1 MGEALKHGLSL
12 SNNNVWFSAPCP
24 VVFFANADKFQDEDR
39 RGFVIKDFLLND
51 ARVLEIGNVRETAM
65 GHVYCDIFALG
76 YIVEVELND
85 DKHNLRIAG
94 IHTAGITKKRN
105 FIENDVKLVNISE
118 HGIIFSRKI
127 DGQKNNDVTP
137 LQLADKM
144 KAKYNLR
151 YNDNM
156 PNDGYEALKE
166 YIIAEPEKADKDEEF
181 KFDAEYFDEKYLQTV
196 TNYAKAEQDMEQEKA
211 DATHPITYYSRKSVK
226 HSGDKRKR
234 YLYEFV
240 CEDYD
245 TDAYT
250 TGSEVFVALS
260 FSEMRGRIAETG
272 ELQGGSRIMVVSFK
286 DQFSEAALPESG
298 GVIRKAA
305 NQCQKLVR
313 DFVVE
318 SFRNG
323 EVNSMYMLKAFNN
336 PDAIDTEP
344 FDDSIDTEPIIDEI
358 KEKRSPLLNDMQQ
371 KAIEAGIKS
380 KDLALVLG
388 PPGTGKTTIIVEWAL
403 YYMRQ
408 RKRVLISSKN
418 NKAVD
423 NAFDRIADYME
434 KYPEFKDL
442 VIARVGNPE
451 KVQAN
456 VVPYML
462 ENQHQKMQDKILA
475 NSDKW
480 HRIISSTLAL
490 IDNATA
496 IIKEEK
502 ENFERAFSLKEQ
514 LTDYYAKIKEQLNIA
529 ASLSA
534 EIAAEEKRVAKQ
546 LADFAAAKEDF
557 AAKGIYL
564 EEDSKKNLLARLFHM
579 RETRWI
585 RKEYTR
591 LEAYLRDFRLV
602 DNSPALIG
610 AYNTSS
616 LQLIA
621 LLGNDDFV
629 SIKAEYTKLDEYLGS
644 KPDITIATELPFDSI
659 TYKFSTNKSELED
672 FVAAIATLGEKTKQ
686 IRTVLADWHTNVS
699 DKDNTVLTNLLASH
713 LSVVGATCIGIN
725 TNRDVQDLDFD
736 VAIIDEAGQI
746 QIHDA
751 IVPMSRATRTLML
764 GDHKQIP
771 PSVDRELLEHCDNE
785 GIDTSLL
792 KKSFFEYLFEQKG
805 LPERNKVLLNT
816 QFRMPEEV
824 ADIISTWFYNKKYQT
839 TGDKKKGVMP
849 LLLPEVFKSPLVII
863 DTSDQ
868 APNVRRE
875 VTEYDRESN
884 KKSRYNPCEARII
897 AKVLQKIDILSPD
910 CKVKFGDIGII
921 SALKRQKEEIQSVVR
936 KEFPLLSRSNIEAMI
951 ATLDSFQGQEREII
965 IYSCTRSN
973 DRNEIGFLNELRR
986 LNVALSRCKSQ
997 IVIVGDFDF
1006 LTTCTDAADDDDDE
1020 LREEFNE
1027 PVYDDIEVEETADD
1041 YDDDDYD
1048 DYYDDFDDDYDDEE
1062 DDEEDDEAADEKR
1075 FTLPLTAPPI
1085 FGFAKKKEQSS
1096 ADSSENSS
1104 KEEFTS
1110 PELDNSVRSFSNFMS
1125 FLLTEVKKG
1134 NGEYIKSKDFE

>member
-1 MGEALKHGLSL
+1 MGEALKHGLKISD
-12 SNNNVWFSAPCP
+12 NNVWFSAPCP
-24 VVFFANADKFQDEDR
+24 VVFFASADKFQDEDR
-39 RGFVIKDFLLND
+39 RAFTIKDFLLD
-51 ARVLEIGNVRETAM
+51 EARVLEIGNVRTTAM
-65 GHVYCDIFALG
+65 GHVYCDIFAKG

-94 IHTAGITKKRN
+94 IHTASITKKRN
-105 FIENDVKLVNISE
+105 FIENDVKLVNVSE
-118 HGIIFSRKI
+118 QGIIFSRKI
-127 DGQKNNDVTP
+127 DGQRENDVAP
-137 LQLADKM
+137 LQLADMM
-144 KAKYNLR
+144 KTKYNLR

-156 PNDGYEALKE
+156 PRDGYEALKE
-166 YIIAEPEKADKDEEF
+166 YVLTETEKTDKEEF
-181 KFDAEYFDEKYLQTV
+181 EFNSEYFDEKYLQTV
-196 TNYAKAEQDMEQEKA
+196 TAYAKAEQDMEQEKA
-211 DATHPITYYSRKSVK
+211 DATRPITYYSRKSVK

-260 FSEMRGRIAETG
+260 FGEMRGRIAETG
-272 ELQGGSRIMVVSFK
+272 ELQDASRIMVVSFK
-286 DQFSEAALPESG
+286 DQFSEAALPASG
-298 GVIRKAA
+298 GIIRKAA

-318 SFRNG
+318 KFRNG

-344 FDDSIDTEPIIDEI
+344 FDDTIDTEPIIDEI
-358 KEKRSPLLNDMQQ
+358 REKRSPLLNDMQQ

-434 KYPEFKDL
+434 EYPEFKDL
-442 VIARVGNPE
+442 VIARVGNAE

-490 IDNATA
+490 IDNATSV
-496 IIKEEK
+496 IKEEK
-502 ENFERAFSLKEQ
+502 ENFARVFSLKEQ
-514 LTDYYAKIKEQLNIA
+514 LADYYAKIKEQLNIA
-529 ASLSA
+529 ASLGA
-534 EIAAEEKRVAKQ
+534 EIAAEEIRVAKQ
-546 LADFAAAKEDF
+546 LADLAKAKEDF
-557 AAKGIYL
+557 AAKAIYL
-564 EEDSKKNLLARLFHM
+564 QEDARKNLLARLFHM
-579 RETRWI
+579 RETRWV

-591 LEAYLRDFRLV
+591 LESYVRNFRLV
-602 DNSPALIG
+602 DNSPALVG
-610 AYNTSS
+610 LYNTAISE
-616 LQLIA
+616 LIA
-621 LLGNDDFV
+621 LLGNGDFV
-629 SIKAEYTKLDEYLGS
+629 RVKTEYANLEEYLTS
-644 KPDITIATELPFDSI
+644 KPDITITTDLPFDNI

-672 FVAAIATLGEKTKQ
+672 FASAIVTLEEKTKQ
-686 IRTVLADWHTNVS
+686 IRTVLSDWHTNVS
-699 DKDNTVLTNLLASH
+699 EKDNTVLTNLLASH

-824 ADIISTWFYNKKYQT
+824 ADIISTWFYNKKYKT
-839 TGDKKKGVMP
+839 TGKKKKGVMP
-849 LLLPEVFKSPLVII
+849 LLFPEVFKSPLVII

-868 APNVRRE
+868 SDDVRRE

-897 AKVLQKIDILSPD
+897 AKVLQKIDILSPE
-910 CKVKFGDIGII
+910 CKVKLGDIGVI

-936 KEFPLLSRSNIEAMI
+936 KEFPHLSRSNIESMI

-997 IVIVGDFDF
+997 IVIIGDFDF
-1006 LTTCTDAADDDDDE
+1006 LTTCTDALDDDDE
-1020 LREEFNE
+1020 EIREEFNE
-1027 PVYDDIEVEETADD
+1027 VVYDDVDIEEINNDEADD
-1041 YDDDDYD
+1041 YDDDY
-1048 DYYDDFDDDYDDEE
+1048 DFDDDYDYDE
-1062 DDEEDDEAADEKR
+1062 DDQEEEEESQKR
-1075 FTLPLTAPPI
+1075 FTLPITAPPI
-1085 FGFAKKKEQSS
+1085 FGFAKKKEHISP
-1096 ADSSENSS
+1096 DSSDNAS

-1110 PELDNSVRSFSNFMS
+1110 PELDNSVQSFSNFMS

>member
-1 MGEALKHGLSL
+1 MGEALKHGLKISD
-12 SNNNVWFSAPCP
+12 NNVWFSAPCP
-24 VVFFANADKFQDEDR
+24 VVFFAFADKFQEEDR
-39 RGFVIKDFLLND
+39 RGYTIRDFLLNE
-51 ARVLEIGNVRETAM
+51 ARVLEIGNVDKTSS
-65 GHVYCDIFALG
+65 GLVYCDIFANG
-76 YIVEVELND
+76 YIVRVEFD
-85 DKHNLRIAG
+85 DDNHNLG
-94 IHTAGITKKRN
+94 IVGIFTAGIKQKRA

-118 HGIIFSRKI
+118 QGIIFSRII
-127 DGQKNNDVTP
+127 DGQRAHDVAP

-144 KAKYNLR
+144 KTKYNLR

-156 PNDGYEALKE
+156 PRDGYEALKE
-166 YIIAEPEKADKDEEF
+166 YVLTETEKPDKEEF
-181 KFDAEYFDEKYLQTV
+181 EFNAEYFDEKYLQTV
-196 TNYAKAEQDMEQEKA
+196 TAYAKAEQDMEQEKA
-211 DATHPITYYSRKSVK
+211 DATRPITYYSRKSVK

-260 FSEMRGRIAETG
+260 FGEMRGRIAETG
-272 ELQGGSRIMVVSFK
+272 ELQDASRIMVVSFK
-286 DQFSEAALPESG
+286 DQFSEAALPASG
-298 GVIRKAA
+298 GIIRKAA

-318 SFRNG
+318 KFRNG

-344 FDDSIDTEPIIDEI
+344 FDDTIDTEPIIDEI
-358 KEKRSPLLNDMQQ
+358 REKRSPLLNDMQQ

-423 NAFDRIADYME
+423 NAFDRIADYMD

-442 VIARVGNPE
+442 VIARVGNAE

-490 IDNATA
+490 IDNATSV
-496 IIKEEK
+496 IEEEK
-502 ENFERAFSLKEQ
+502 ESFERAFSLKEQ
-514 LTDYYAKIKEQLNIA
+514 LADYYAKIKEQLNIA
-529 ASLSA
+529 ASLGA
-534 EIAAEEKRVAKQ
+534 EIAAEEIRVAKQ
-546 LADFAAAKEDF
+546 LADLAKAKEDF
-557 AAKGIYL
+557 AAKAIYL
-564 EEDSKKNLLARLFHM
+564 QEDARKNLLARLFHM
-579 RETRWI
+579 RETRWV

-591 LEAYLRDFRLV
+591 LESYVRNFRLV
-602 DNSPALIG
+602 DNSPALVG
-610 AYNTSS
+610 LYNTAIAE
-616 LQLIA
+616 LIA
-621 LLGNDDFV
+621 LLGNGDFV
-629 SIKAEYTKLDEYLGS
+629 RVKTEYANLEEYLTS
-644 KPDITIATELPFDSI
+644 KPDITITTDLPFDNI
-659 TYKFSTNKSELED
+659 TYKFSTNKSELEAFD
-672 FVAAIATLGEKTKQ
+672 AAVVTLEDKTKQ
-686 IRTVLADWHTNVS
+686 IRTVLSDWHTNVS
-699 DKDNTVLTNLLASH
+699 EKDNTVLTNLLASH

-805 LPERNKVLLNT
+805 LPDRNKVLLNT

-824 ADIISTWFYNKKYQT
+824 ADIISTWFYNKKYKT
-839 TGDKKKGVMP
+839 TGKKKKGVMP

-868 APNVRRE
+868 SDDVRRE

-897 AKVLQKIDILSPD
+897 AKVLQKIDILSPE
-910 CKVKFGDIGII
+910 CKVKLGDIGVI
-921 SALKRQKEEIQSVVR
+921 SALKRQKEEIQFVVR
-936 KEFPLLSRSNIEAMI
+936 KEFPHLSRSNIEAMI

-997 IVIVGDFDF
+997 IVIIGDFDF
-1006 LTTCTDAADDDDDE
+1006 LTTCTDALDDDDE
-1020 LREEFNE
+1020 EIREEFNE
-1027 PVYDDIEVEETADD
+1027 VVYDDVDIEETNNDEADD
-1041 YDDDDYD
+1041 YDDDY
-1048 DYYDDFDDDYDDEE
+1048 DFDDDYDYDE
-1062 DDEEDDEAADEKR
+1062 DDQEEEEESQKR

-1085 FGFAKKKEQSS
+1085 FGFAKKKEHISP
-1096 ADSSENSS
+1096 DSSDNSS

-1110 PELDNSVRSFSNFMS
+1110 PELDNSVQSFSNFMS